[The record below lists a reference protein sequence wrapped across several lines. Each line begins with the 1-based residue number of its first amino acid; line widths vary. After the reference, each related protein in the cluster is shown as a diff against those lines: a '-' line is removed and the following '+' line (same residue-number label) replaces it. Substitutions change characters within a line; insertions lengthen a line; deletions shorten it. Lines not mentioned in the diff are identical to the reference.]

1 MRQKS
6 GILVR
11 PHNLPRL
18 VEKYQWKWVPL
29 GDLSKLLGTMFG
41 LHLELEN
48 VHQFIV
54 NMVKAKLEYWKT
66 TYL

>member
-1 MRQKS
+1 
-6 GILVR
+6 
-11 PHNLPRL
+11 
-18 VEKYQWKWVPL
+18 VPL
-29 GDLSKLLGTMFG
+29 GDLSKLLGTIFG

-66 TYL
+66 TYLLFARRTIIVN